1 MMKLSEKL
9 ANRINKL
16 PDGSTFMA
24 SSFIDIAKKTTV
36 NRMLL
41 RLANKGVIR
50 KIGYGIYEK
59 PVYSEILK
67 EYADTNFMNV
77 ANTISK
83 NYNWIIVPSGN
94 MVLNMIHLSTQVPN
108 NIEYISSG
116 PYRNFIFGKKRLVFK
131 SCANKNIYNKSQ
143 KTLLLIQALKAIGKD
158 KIEPNDI
165 TTIKKYFTKSDIIK
179 AVKETNYSTYWIYE
193 TIKNIAEV

>member
-1 MMKLSEKL
+1 MMNYSQKL
-9 ANRINKL
+9 ANRISKL
-16 PDGSTFMA
+16 PNGSTFMA
-24 SSFIDIAKKTTV
+24 SSFVDITKKTTI

-59 PVYSEILK
+59 PVYSKLLN

-83 NYNWIIVPSGN
+83 NYSWNIVPSGN
-94 MVLNMIHLSTQVPN
+94 MVLNMLHLSTQVPN
-108 NIEYISSG
+108 KIEYISSG
-116 PYRNFIFGKKRLVFK
+116 PYRNFKFGNKKLIFK
-131 SCANKNIYNKSQ
+131 SCANKNIDSKSK

-158 KIEPNDI
+158 RLNKEDI
-165 TTIKKYFTKSDIIK
+165 IAIKKYFTKNDISK
-179 AVKETNYSTYWIYE
+179 AVKETKDSTYWIHV